1 MDRSASYRRVGSV
14 DRLMTPRSQGGT
26 AFDITGDSDEEG
38 TELANGDDEFFD
50 YANVDASVGGITGHV
65 CVLSVSYLC

>member
-50 YANVDASVGGITGHV
+50 YANVDAPVGGITGHV
-65 CVLSVSYLC
+65 CLLSVSYLC